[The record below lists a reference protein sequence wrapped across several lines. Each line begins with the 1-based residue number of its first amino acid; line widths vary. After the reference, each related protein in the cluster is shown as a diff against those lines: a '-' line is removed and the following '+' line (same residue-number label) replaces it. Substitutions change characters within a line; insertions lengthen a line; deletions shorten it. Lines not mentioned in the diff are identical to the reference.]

1 MLFTLNSQ
9 AKLNNGV
16 EIPRLGLGV
25 YQSSPGRTTKRAVK
39 CALNIGYRHID
50 TASLYG
56 NEVDVA
62 MAIRESGLRR
72 EEVFVTTKVWNDD
85 QGYDSTLRACD
96 ESLRRLGSSY
106 VDLYLI
112 HWPVQGWVSKD
123 TWRAMIRLLKESK
136 ARAIGVSNYEIRDLK
151 ELLQNTDVIP
161 AVNQVEFHPFLY
173 QQDLL
178 QFCEKNKI
186 QLEAYSPLTR
196 AQRLNRPILL
206 EVGKK
211 YGKTSAQVLIRWG
224 LQHGLVVIPKSIHE
238 ERILQNSEVFDFQI
252 KTEDMTLLDSLN
264 ENLRTVFFS

>member
-1 MLFTLNSQ
+1 MLLTLKSQ
-9 AKLNNGV
+9 ARLNNGV
-16 EIPRLGLGV
+16 KIPRLGLGV

-39 CALNIGYRHID
+39 YALNIGYRHID

-72 EEVFVTTKVWNDD
+72 EEVFITTKVWNND

-96 ESLRRLGSSY
+96 ESLRRLGLSN
-106 VDLYLI
+106 VGLYLI
-112 HWPVQGWVSKD
+112 HWPVQGMSED
-123 TWRAMIRLLKESK
+123 TWRAMIHLFQENK
-136 ARAIGVSNYEIRDLK
+136 ARAIGVSNYEIGDLK
-151 ELLQNTDVIP
+151 ELLQNTDVRP

-196 AQRLNRPILL
+196 TQRLNHPILV
-206 EVGKK
+206 EVAKK
-211 YGKTSAQVLIRWG
+211 YDKTSAQVLIRWG

-238 ERILQNSEVFDFQI
+238 ERIRQNSEVFDFQI

-264 ENLRTVFFS
+264 ENLRTVFLS